1 MCVSDT
7 SCYDIPWLNRRL
19 SLLTRLYWHSCSPRI
34 VFTPPPL
41 PFAPSILWTFCS
53 KVQIIDNRIIL
64 VTGILGIQ
72 IQKEEVFNHSWNNFF
87 FQIENNAKH
96 SISSFNFGK
105 YIVESKYT
113 NYNYFTMC
121 NSKMCNYRDLYYT
134 CKINLFYYFRF
145 ADLYFHFE

>member
-1 MCVSDT
+1 MALVLPEDRFYSPSPALRALYTLDFLLQ
-7 SCYDIPWLNRRL
+7 SPDYWQSNNNFSNRYSR
-19 SLLTRLYWHSCSPRI
+19 YYK
-34 VFTPPPL
+34 
-41 PFAPSILWTFCS
+41 S
-53 KVQIIDNRIIL
+53 KKKEYSIIL
-64 VTGILGIQ
+64 EII
-72 IQKEEVFNHSWNNFF
+72 FF